1 MNLSPVTVTRVP
13 LLLNSTNSLSNLT
26 RTNLELYD
34 VSNQLSSGRLI
45 NSPSEDSVRA
55 AAIGVL
61 DSRLFNSV
69 QRERSL
75 AHADTVLSRLD
86 SSLTEAADLV
96 REAQSLASSQ
106 IGVTSDAATRANQ
119 AQTVN
124 AMIRQLYTLVNRS
137 HDGSPQGVYI
147 FGGDTANRAPL
158 VEVAG
163 GFRYIARGSGTN
175 TDLGLADQ
183 LPITLGGNNALG
195 ETSARIRS
203 TRNLNPQLWPG
214 ARLEDLRG
222 ARSVGIAPG
231 SVNFSFSGSPAVG
244 TVDLSQ
250 AQTAQDV
257 ATALTAAIRQ
267 YETTNGVSVLGPAG
281 VTAGPTGLN
290 FPVVAAGAPTLTFSD
305 PAGGT
310 TAADL
315 GLTPGVFSNPVQ
327 TGWPL
332 NPTLDW
338 DTPLITLSGL
348 SVPLGSIRA
357 RFAQSG
363 SSTTID
369 INLAG
374 ATTLGELRS
383 TIETAAPGLR
393 LEINSVG
400 TGINLVSEIAGPTLS
415 IEEVPGGANTA
426 SQLGFRTLDLDT
438 LIADFNDGRSVRIV
452 DGVVN
457 PVTGSVDPALNS
469 DFRVTLNNG
478 QYFDVDLRPQDITT
492 VQTVINRIN
501 SQFAAAVGTQN
512 NTAAPALAAGDF
524 TAQLTTGV
532 NGLAF
537 SSAIAG
543 PMRFNTLNNSA
554 AAEDLG
560 LSTLTLDGAT
570 SLYVAQDRA
579 GVRVQN
585 LFTDLIDLRDA
596 LLRNDNA
603 AITQAGANLN
613 RNADRLTGAQAL
625 VGTYAQRV
633 DQALELLQDQRVS
646 DSKTKSELQDVDY
659 AEAATRLSQ
668 LQTQLEATL
677 RTAGTIGRTSLF
689 DFLS

>member
-1 MNLSPVTVTRVP
+1 MSIPAVTVTRVP
-13 LLLNSTNSLSNLT
+13 LLLNSNTSLSNLT
-26 RTNLELYD
+26 RTNLELFD
-34 VSNQLSSGRLI
+34 VNNQLSSGRLI
-45 NSPSEDSVRA
+45 NSPSQDSVRA

-75 AHADTVLSRLD
+75 QHADNVLARLD
-86 SSLTEAADLV
+86 SSLTEASDLV

-106 IGVTSDAATRANQ
+106 IGVTSDPATRANQ
-119 AQTVN
+119 AQTVS
-124 AMIRQLYTLVNRS
+124 AMIRQLFTLVNRS
-137 HDGSPQGVYI
+137 HDGSPQGVYL
-147 FGGDTANRAPL
+147 FGGDTANRAPV

-163 GFRYIARGSGTN
+163 GFRYIARGTGTN

-183 LPITLGGNNALG
+183 IPITLGGNNALG
-195 ETSARIRS
+195 ETSTRVRS

-222 ARSVGIAPG
+222 ARSVGVSPG
-231 SVNFSFSGSPAVG
+231 AVNFTFSGSAAVG
-244 TVDLSQ
+244 TVDLTS
-250 AQTAQDV
+250 AQTIQDV
-257 ATALTAAIRQ
+257 ATTLTAAIRQ
-267 YETTNGVSVLGPAG
+267 YETANGVSVLGPAG
-281 VTAGPTGLN
+281 VTVNATGLN

-310 TAADL
+310 TGADL
-315 GLTPGVFSNPVQ
+315 GLLPGTFSSGVQ
-327 TGWPL
+327 TGYPL

-338 DTPLITLSGL
+338 STPLNTLSGL
-348 SVPLGSIRA
+348 SIPLGSIRA
-357 RFAQSG
+357 RFAQGS
-363 SSTTID
+363 SSTTVD

-374 ATTLGELRS
+374 AQTLGDLRS
-383 TIETAAPGLR
+383 IIETTAPGLR
-393 LEINSVG
+393 LDINALR
-400 TGINLVSEIAGPTLS
+400 TGINLVTEIAGPTLS

-426 SQLGFRTLDLDT
+426 SQLGFRTLDTDT
-438 LIADFNDGRSVRIV
+438 LITDFNNGRGVRIV
-452 DGVVN
+452 DAVVN
-457 PVTGSVDPALNS
+457 PVTGTVDPTLNS

-478 QYFDVDLRPQDITT
+478 QYFDVDLRPQDLTT
-492 VQTVINRIN
+492 VQTVINRLN
-501 SQFAAAVGTQN
+501 SQFASAVGSQN
-512 NTAAPALAAGDF
+512 NASAPALAAGDF
-524 TAQLTTGV
+524 NAQLTTGI

-537 SSAIAG
+537 SSGVAG
-543 PMRFNTLNNSA
+543 PLRFTTLNNSA

-560 LSTLTLDGAT
+560 LQNVTLDSAT

-585 LFTDLIDLRDA
+585 LFSDLIDLRDA

-613 RNADRLTGAQAL
+613 LNADRLTGAQAL

-633 DQALELLQDQRVS
+633 DQAGELLVDQRVI

-668 LQTQLEATL
+668 LQTQLEASL
-677 RTAGTIGRTSLF
+677 RTAGIIGSTSLF